1 MKNHKINNF
10 IYLHIFQVEDVN
22 QLYYKTSQKIG
33 CWCLVVQNHGHT
45 CYIELDKF
53 FKEPES
59 IQNFV
64 RERVVSRLS
73 DYKERTVDNI
83 IWLCEAKVPS
93 TEKKTE
99 KKTEESSTVAAEE
112 SLLDKI
118 KKTVE
123 NLISSVREKLEENKK
138 KAKEAKSK

>member
-22 QLYYKTSQKIG
+22 RLYYKTSQQIG

-45 CYIELDKF
+45 CYIELDKY

-93 TEKKTE
+93 TE

>member
-1 MKNHKINNF
+1 M
-10 IYLHIFQVEDVN
+10 
-22 QLYYKTSQKIG
+22 
-33 CWCLVVQNHGHT
+33 
-45 CYIELDKF
+45 
-53 FKEPES
+53 
-59 IQNFV
+59 
-64 RERVVSRLS
+64 SRLS

-118 KKTVE
+118 KKAVE
-123 NLISSVREKLEENKK
+123 NLISSVREKLEANKK
-138 KAKEAKSK
+138 KNEEAKSK

>member
-1 MKNHKINNF
+1 M
-10 IYLHIFQVEDVN
+10 EDVN
-22 QLYYKTSQKIG
+22 QLYNKTSEKIG
-33 CWCLVVQNHGHT
+33 CWCLVIQNHGRT
-45 CYIELDKF
+45 YYIELGKF
-53 FKEPES
+53 FKEPKT
-59 IQNFV
+59 IQHFV

-73 DYKERTVDNI
+73 DFKEKTIDNI

-99 KKTEESSTVAAEE
+99 ESSTVTAEE

-118 KKTVE
+118 KKTIE
-123 NLISSVREKLEENKK
+123 NLMSSVKEKMEENKK